1 MFILCPN
8 MPHCKLQVGCFL
20 TRQIY
25 KFQPHTDLC
34 IVMQN
39 TEEEINELIAEL
51 DPDENGFL
59 DWIQWVTQ
67 LISVSRLFIAACG

>member
-1 MFILCPN
+1 MGRGDFQLVWNC
-8 MPHCKLQVGCFL
+8 
-20 TRQIY
+20 

-34 IVMQN
+34 IMTQN

-67 LISVSRLFIAACG
+67 LISVSYSLDSIVDP